1 MNQDYIKYPRKAIQ
15 QGLAGYSL
23 SITIPKDICQQL
35 NIEAGTPL
43 TIYKQ
48 GNKIIIEKERKNES
62 YNSYK

>member
-1 MNQDYIKYPRKAIQ
+1 MNQDCIKYPRKAIQ

-35 NIEAGTPL
+35 NIEVGTPL

-48 GNKIIIEKERKNES
+48 GNKIIIEKE
-62 YNSYK
+62 